1 MKHNLP
7 IVKVVWEDA
16 CHDTLGWGDDPEK
29 AKDFQVPLVVSIG
42 FLLGE
47 TKQGV
52 KICQSVTDDAI
63 AQSLVI
69 PRKMIQSIELG
80 AWRCVKSQKM
90 KSSSEF
96 GKN

>member
-16 CHDTLGWGDDPEK
+16 CHDTLGWGDSPEK
-29 AKDFQVPLVVSIG
+29 AKEFQVPLVVSVG
-42 FLLGE
+42 FLLAE

-52 KICQSVTDDAI
+52 KICQSLTDDSI

-69 PRKMIQSIELG
+69 PRKMIQSIERG

-90 KSSSEF
+90 KSSSES
-96 GKN
+96 GKS

>member
-1 MKHNLP
+1 MKHKFP

-16 CHDTLGWGDDPEK
+16 CHDTLGWGDSPEK
-29 AKDFQVPLVVSIG
+29 AKEFQVPLVVSIG
-42 FLLGE
+42 FLLAE

-52 KICQSVTDDAI
+52 KICQSLTDDAI

-69 PRKMIQSIELG
+69 PRKMIQNIERG

-90 KSSSEF
+90 KSSSGS
-96 GKN
+96 GKS

>member
-1 MKHNLP
+1 MKHKFP

-16 CHDTLGWGDDPEK
+16 CHDTLGWGDSPEK

-47 TKQGV
+47 NKQGV
-52 KICQSVTDDAI
+52 KICQSLTDDAI

-69 PRKMIQSIELG
+69 PRKMIQSIERG
-80 AWRCVKSQKM
+80 AWR
-90 KSSSEF
+90 
-96 GKN
+96 GKKDHR

>member
-16 CHDTLGWGDDPEK
+16 CHDTLGWGDSPEK

-52 KICQSVTDDAI
+52 KICQSLTDDAI

-69 PRKMIQSIELG
+69 PRKMIQSIERG
-80 AWRCVKSQKM
+80 AWRGVKSQKM
-90 KSSSEF
+90 KSSSQA